1 MKTIKIIMD
10 VPKDLYAMWMA
21 RGLSLGT
28 PLDKVIEDI
37 KREIEEK
44 AKEREFYL
52 DSGHPHNGLYEALEI
67 IDKHL
72 QKGE

>member
-1 MKTIKIIMD
+1 MSKVMVEVDTDIMNYMGFVISND
-10 VPKDLYAMWMA
+10 YIH
-21 RGLSLGT
+21 RS
-28 PLDKVIEDI
+28 VIEDI
-37 KREIEEK
+37 KQEIEEK